1 MNILAKL
8 ETLVDELTS
17 LVKEERARR
26 STPYQWMSWNGQGGC
41 AAPDLY
47 GPRGTEFRIDGVQVG
62 GQQVPHVVVK

>member
-8 ETLVDELTS
+8 ETLVDELTL

-26 STPYQWMSWNGQGGC
+26 SMSYQWMAWNGQVGC
-41 AAPDLY
+41 AAPDFY
-47 GPRGTEFRIDGVQVG
+47 GPRGTEFRVDGVQVG